1 MFWVYPIFHDQSFAE
16 VENVEMEST
25 SMELA
30 ALRIWS
36 ELSWHS
42 DVPSVLAV
50 VK

>member
-1 MFWVYPIFHDQSFAE
+1 MFWVYPIFPNHSFAE

-25 SMELA
+25 SVELA
-30 ALRIWS
+30 ALRVWS

-42 DVPSVLAV
+42 DVPSVLAL